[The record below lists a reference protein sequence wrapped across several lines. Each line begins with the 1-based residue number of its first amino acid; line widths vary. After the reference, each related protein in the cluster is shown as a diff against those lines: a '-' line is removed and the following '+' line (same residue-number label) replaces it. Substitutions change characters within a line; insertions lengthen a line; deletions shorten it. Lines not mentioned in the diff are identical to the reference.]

1 MTMNP
6 KEWWVAT
13 IVSIALSLAASSTVF
28 ADWSSVMD
36 FFKSKSSEVTE
47 GDGLSK
53 AAEAAGLSQDQIAE
67 GLKEAL
73 SKGAQSAVENLGKPD
88 GFLDNAKVKIPMP
101 EHLSMVEKG
110 LRTIGQDAM
119 ADQFVEGMNRAAE
132 RAVPEAAS
140 VFGDAIGKMTIDD
153 AKGILNGGDQAAT
166 EYLQRTST
174 DSLKSRFRP
183 IVDDAIGRVG
193 VTKRYQDM
201 VDKASFA
208 SGLVDT
214 EKLDLGNYVTGKA
227 LDGVFLMVGEEESKI
242 RANPAARTTEL
253 LKKVFAK

>member
-13 IVSIALSLAASSTVF
+13 IVGIALSLAASTTVF
-28 ADWSSVMD
+28 ADWSGVMD
-36 FFKSKSSEVTE
+36 FFKSKSSEVME

-110 LRTIGQDAM
+110 
-119 ADQFVEGMNRAAE
+119 
-132 RAVPEAAS
+132 
-140 VFGDAIGKMTIDD
+140 
-153 AKGILNGGDQAAT
+153 
-166 EYLQRTST
+166 
-174 DSLKSRFRP
+174 
-183 IVDDAIGRVG
+183 
-193 VTKRYQDM
+193 
-201 VDKASFA
+201 
-208 SGLVDT
+208 
-214 EKLDLGNYVTGKA
+214 
-227 LDGVFLMVGEEESKI
+227 
-242 RANPAARTTEL
+242 
-253 LKKVFAK
+253 